1 MSEKNEKE
9 VDANSKEEIKD
20 EAKNT
25 FDDVKE
31 TIKNVKFQSDAKET
45 TNFVSKIFQDPLGIL
60 KKTSED
66 KGNDYLKHAILL
78 VCLWII
84 ATLITGIYYVASNKF
99 IAAGTRFLNVLKD
112 LLEPIVGLIA
122 MSLIVLVN
130 QKGSK
135 KESNNYIY
143 NYYSSNYTIDTIK
156 CCRNS

>member
-84 ATLITGIYYVASNKF
+84 ATLITFVTTMFNLINE
-99 IAAGTRFLNVLKD
+99 LK
-112 LLEPIVGLIA
+112 
-122 MSLIVLVN
+122 
-130 QKGSK
+130 
-135 KESNNYIY
+135 
-143 NYYSSNYTIDTIK
+143 K
-156 CCRNS
+156 CIFFA